1 MRSTSARTVGPAALG
16 SPSPQRIRWGAVFG
30 GAILGIA
37 LLAGLTSLWFAL
49 AYASG
54 VEEIRVD
61 LEWYLG
67 GSAIVSVFI
76 AGLLAGWLSGVRGSG
91 SGFFNGVTIWAL
103 MVTLTVT
110 IGVPAIFNVFNLGRV
125 SQLDTTGGLLNSNA
139 DTVLW
144 ATFFAIVGGL
154 VASGLG
160 GAIGGAFTRPANAH
174 LIDEAR
180 GPKTEAGFAQPTRP
194 DVAGRTVVV
203 VPEVSPSQETH
214 TPEED
219 EAVRR
224 HRATS

>member
-1 MRSTSARTVGPAALG
+1 MRTTSGMTLGPAAAG

-54 VEEIRVD
+54 VEEIRAD

-67 GSAIVSVFI
+67 GSAVVSVFI

-110 IGVPAIFNVFNLGRV
+110 IGVPAVFSVFNLGRV
-125 SQLDTTGGLLNSNA
+125 SQLDAAGGLLNPNA

-144 ATFFAIVGGL
+144 ATFFAILGGL

-160 GAIGGAFTRPANAH
+160 GAIGGAFARPANAH
-174 LIDEAR
+174 LIEQVPVHDA
-180 GPKTEAGFAQPTRP
+180 GAGFAQPTRP

-203 VPEVSPSQETH
+203 VPEASPSQETH